1 MIKKANSILVLLIFI
16 MDPLLLMAQN
26 FETTISA
33 DQVLVKSDNIIHAI
47 GNVEVRRGE
56 VFVLAGEMIV
66 YEKEKQ
72 IKITDIKEFF
82 DGNTVEI
89 AAQNAVLSS
98 DLSEGIITAANVLI
112 DETLRFRAQ
121 KIELKNSTIK
131 KAQEID
137 RITSCEDCENGFP
150 LWHFTASSAR
160 NDVENKNIV
169 YRNVT
174 LRVRGLPIGY
184 IPYLRLPSPGVDR
197 ARGFLIPELNI
208 SSNLGLGIK
217 LPYFIPIGESRD
229 LLLTPYISPKTK
241 GIEYRYR
248 QVFLNGEL
256 TFNGAFAN
264 DDINNKALR
273 SYYYASGNFELSY
286 GVNLKIKSSQTSDDT
301 FLGDYSYGS
310 VDDLNT
316 EITLDKTLV
325 DRDRLFSGDLK
336 YSRANKED
344 NSLEEF
350 YSLSSEY
357 TKRIKQKLLPGN
369 LYFEVIG
376 NSALNIAERGQVT
389 RPPSSIASEIRY
401 SNDRYAGPVKIS
413 NKSFTQVISFVNSEN
428 IASLEEDIIAQY
440 GVSSTFSIP
449 LYKQKDTSIR
459 QFSPKIILS
468 YNGQEGRAKGDYF
481 VSSTQ
486 LSMGNLYTDKKL
498 TSASESEL
506 GFSISGGLEYSS
518 NWDDGRA
525 LEFWFGGMWLQDT
538 TTVQNQI
545 GNLQPET
552 LNYVVGFDYQ
562 QNKTFFVN
570 GYSLTDDKG
579 EILTAD
585 LKSEV
590 RIKDFNLNGRYEF
603 IDSQM
608 DSRINQNLEN
618 INLSTSYESFENF
631 SVSANRRYDLS
642 KSEMASSTS
651 SLNMNFLSG
660 FWKYQFSQTF
670 DSSKPEKT
678 AMSATYDDDCTILRI
693 SFENISQTE
702 GLSDSIQSLA
712 VSVQLKSFS
721 SFTLPSL

>member
-72 IKITDIKEFF
+72 IKIMDIKEFF

-137 RITSCEDCENGFP
+137 RITSCKDCENGFP

-301 FLGDYSYGS
+301 FLCDYSYGS

-389 RPPSSIASEIRY
+389 RPPSSIAS
-401 SNDRYAGPVKIS
+401 
-413 NKSFTQVISFVNSEN
+413 
-428 IASLEEDIIAQY
+428 
-440 GVSSTFSIP
+440 
-449 LYKQKDTSIR
+449 
-459 QFSPKIILS
+459 
-468 YNGQEGRAKGDYF
+468 
-481 VSSTQ
+481 
-486 LSMGNLYTDKKL
+486 GN
-498 TSASESEL
+498 
-506 GFSISGGLEYSS
+506 
-518 NWDDGRA
+518 
-525 LEFWFGGMWLQDT
+525 
-538 TTVQNQI
+538 
-545 GNLQPET
+545 
-552 LNYVVGFDYQ
+552 
-562 QNKTFFVN
+562 
-570 GYSLTDDKG
+570 
-579 EILTAD
+579 
-585 LKSEV
+585 
-590 RIKDFNLNGRYEF
+590 
-603 IDSQM
+603 
-608 DSRINQNLEN
+608 
-618 INLSTSYESFENF
+618 
-631 SVSANRRYDLS
+631 
-642 KSEMASSTS
+642 
-651 SLNMNFLSG
+651 
-660 FWKYQFSQTF
+660 
-670 DSSKPEKT
+670 
-678 AMSATYDDDCTILRI
+678 
-693 SFENISQTE
+693 
-702 GLSDSIQSLA
+702 
-712 VSVQLKSFS
+712 
-721 SFTLPSL
+721 